1 MKKTSVVIA
10 FDFGLKRIGCAIG
23 QNLTNTANPLGTISN
38 SRSGIDWNRIE
49 QWIEEWQP
57 DKLIIGKTK
66 KADGSKSDL
75 DEAINIFAKKLR
87 KKNIPVDYV
96 DEARSSIEAREI
108 LKIKRRIG
116 SNKKIKKET
125 IDAISASIIAERW
138 LNNNN

>member
-10 FDFGLKRIGCAIG
+10 FDFGLRRIGCAIG

-38 SRSGIDWNRIE
+38 SSSGIDWNKIE

-57 DKLIIGKTK
+57 DKFIIGKTK

-75 DEAINIFAKKLR
+75 DDAINIFAKKLR
-87 KKNIPVDYV
+87 KKNIPVEYA

-116 SNKKIKKET
+116 TNKQIKKEM

-138 LNNNN
+138 LQT

>member
-1 MKKTSVVIA
+1 MKKTSVVSA
-10 FDFGLKRIGCAIG
+10 FDVGLKRIGCAIG

-38 SRSGIDWNRIE
+38 SSSGIDWNRIE

-96 DEARSSIEAREI
+96 DEARSSIEAQEI
-108 LKIKRRIG
+108 LKMKRRIG
-116 SNKKIKKET
+116 SNKKIKKEM

>member
-1 MKKTSVVIA
+1 MNIFIGVS
-10 FDFGLKRIGCAIG
+10 LKYSS
-23 QNLTNTANPLGTISN
+23 LGTISN
-38 SRSGIDWNRIE
+38 SSSGIDWNKIE
-49 QWIEEWQP
+49 QWIEEWKP
-57 DKLIIGKTK
+57 DKFIIGKTK

-116 SNKKIKKET
+116 SNKKIKIQK
-125 IDAISASIIAERW
+125 IIAKLLE
-138 LNNNN
+138 LNIIFMVVFLIMILK

>member
-75 DEAINIFAKKLR
+75 DEAINIFANKLR
-87 KKNIPVDYV
+87 KKNIPIEYV
-96 DEARSSIEAREI
+96 DEVTNEIEDQKI
-108 LKIKRRIG
+108 TKIKRRI
-116 SNKKIKKET
+116 
-125 IDAISASIIAERW
+125 
-138 LNNNN
+138 